1 MVTQFF
7 VGQYTDNQGQKHQLV
22 VRQGWV
28 RLWQEAEDYYPVTSE
43 VYYEV
48 VVNPKLLNAIR
59 KLIEKQVQ
67 TT

>member
-1 MVTQFF
+1 
-7 VGQYTDNQGQKHQLV
+7 V